1 MSKADVYSASSHS
14 LGGKDKAEKVPAKE
28 VKEIRTRK
36 GKTGGY
42 IHEHHHTS
50 PEHHPMEEHTSPNQD
65 AMVAHMM
72 QNMGSQNPGE
82 AEADAGQSGIPNPSA
97 AAGAGAGAGAPPAGG
112 GAAAPTPGAAAPGG
126 M

>member
-1 MSKADVYSASSHS
+1 MSKADVYGATSKS
-14 LGGKDKAEKVPAKE
+14 LGGKEKVPAKE
-28 VKEIRTRK
+28 VHEIRTRK
-36 GKTGGY
+36 GKSGGY

-72 QNMGSQNPGE
+72 QNMGSPNPGE
-82 AEADAGQSGIPNPSA
+82 AEADAGQSGIPG
-97 AAGAGAGAGAPPAGG
+97 AAGAPPAPAPAGG